1 MNAAPEHFYVRV
13 QVRRKKEFIL
23 SFDERSTR
31 TAVGGTGANEERYNK
46 FIYFPLFNFI
56 IE

>member
-31 TAVGGTGANEERYNK
+31 TAVGGTGANEG
-46 FIYFPLFNFI
+46 I
-56 IE
+56 